1 VIDIHSH
8 ILFGL
13 DDGARTLEE
22 STAMVR
28 MAAAAGTTDIV
39 ATPHA
44 NNQYAYDPEIIERKL
59 AELRLAAGDA
69 IRIHRGCDF
78 HLTPENIAD
87 AIHWPAKYSIGGNG
101 YLLVEFSD
109 HMVPETA
116 GEIFGSM
123 LNAGLRPIITHP
135 ERNPLLQK
143 KMELIEAW
151 VERGCLVQVTAY
163 SPLGRFGKT
172 AKAAADRLLASG
184 LVHFL
189 ASDAHDCKHRPP
201 ALDEPWKHIA
211 KEFGEPA
218 ARALLETNPAAAL
231 AGATEPPAPVKM
243 RKKWFGL

>member
-8 ILFGL
+8 ILHGL

-22 STAMVR
+22 SVAMVK
-28 MAAAAGTTDIV
+28 MAEAAGTTDIV

-44 NNQYAYDPEIIERKL
+44 NNRYAYDPGVVEQKL
-59 AELRLAAGDA
+59 AELRQAAGGA
-69 IRIHRGCDF
+69 IRIHSGCDF
-78 HLTPENIAD
+78 HLTPENITD
-87 AIHWPAKYSIGGNG
+87 ALHRPARYSIGGNG

-116 GEIFGSM
+116 AEIFGSM
-123 LNAGLRPIITHP
+123 LSAGLRPIVTHP
-135 ERNPLLQK
+135 ERNLVLQK
-143 KMELIEAW
+143 KLELIEGW
-151 VERGCLVQVTAY
+151 VDRGCLIQVTAY

-172 AKAAADRLLASG
+172 AKAVADRLLSSG

-201 ALDEPWKHIA
+201 ALDEVWKHIA
-211 KEFGEPA
+211 SEFGEPA

-231 AGATEPPAPVKM
+231 AGSEKPPAPAKT
-243 RKKWFGL
+243 RRKWFGF

>member
-1 VIDIHSH
+1 MIDIHSH
-8 ILFGL
+8 ILYGL
-13 DDGARTLEE
+13 DDGSRTLAE
-22 STAMVR
+22 STEMAH

-44 NNQYAYDPEIIERKL
+44 NNQYLYDPEVVEQRL
-59 AELRLAAGDA
+59 AELRQTAGGA

-78 HLTPENIAD
+78 HLTPENIA
-87 AIHWPAKYSIGGNG
+87 AALRSPAKYSIAGNG

-109 HMVPETA
+109 HMVPESA
-116 GEIFGSM
+116 SEIFGRLMSG
-123 LNAGLRPIITHP
+123 GLRPIVTHP

-143 KMELIEAW
+143 NIGLIESW

-172 AKAAADRLLASG
+172 AKAFADRLLAGG

-201 ALDEPWKHIA
+201 TLDEPWKHIA

-231 AGATEPPAPVKM
+231 AGSATPPAAAGA
-243 RKKWFGL
+243 RRKWFGF